1 MLFHGELELSND
13 PGSRLVVTL
22 TMESD
27 ALSLATG
34 DENLGTWN
42 RPDTKAV
49 EIARGK
55 YDLTL
60 GNETLLFTPENVPLF
75 ASRGLPFFD
84 EVDEQTPP
92 AGLLAK
98 IKKWGLKPADF
109 ATQLGLTVPLAP
121 GTDPEAA
128 TIGPLAEATARNET
142 VTIRADDIDQPRRT
156 HQTASGSPVESIPTA
171 AHGPGPVKR
180 LPGPQVATSPDPT
193 LPSGEPDDVLLGS
206 RPRPTVTRQPDRLP
220 VTPIVMDPLPDAA
233 LSAVTEPTTVG
244 SPGQTSRLESHEPE
258 TLPGPLASSVA
269 GQDGRSTEPAT
280 DPISEPPTGAA
291 PTIRPVIPIEFDS
304 TRIETVEAEPVQV
317 AAPWS
322 ERTTNQDI
330 TPSESLALSTPTPT
344 DALPGL
350 PGLPDL
356 AGLLARLETA
366 VDDLQAGRMEPARG
380 RAIADVVRAMCRAV
394 EVSGHGAKDL
404 NSIADKLDNGQ
415 GLGNDVN
422 GDHE

>member
-1 MLFHGELELSND
+1 VLFHGELELSND

-22 TMESD
+22 TMEAD

-34 DENLGTWN
+34 DEKLGTWN

-60 GNETLLFTPENVPLF
+60 GNETLIFTPENVPLF

-84 EVDEQTPP
+84 EVDEQAQP

-109 ATQLGLTVPLAP
+109 ANQLGLTGSLLPAA
-121 GTDPEAA
+121 DPEAPA
-128 TIGPLAEATARNET
+128 VGPLAEATARNET
-142 VTIRADDIDQPRRT
+142 VTTRADEIGQLMRT
-156 HQTASGSPVESIPTA
+156 HPTPPGSPAGSTPSAPPRSAPE
-171 AHGPGPVKR
+171 KR
-180 LPGPQVATSPDPT
+180 LPGPPVPLTDPEPT
-193 LPSGEPDDVLLGS
+193 PPSGEPDAVLMGS
-206 RPRPTVTRQPDRLP
+206 RPHPTVIEPPARSPIAMDPAPRDGRLP
-220 VTPIVMDPLPDAA
+220 LP
-233 LSAVTEPTTVG
+233 EPMTA
-244 SPGQTSRLESHEPE
+244 SRPGQTLTFESHEPE
-258 TLPGPLASSVA
+258 PLPGPLATSVA
-269 GQDGRSTEPAT
+269 AAQHDPSMEPAAE
-280 DPISEPPTGAA
+280 PISEPATGA
-291 PTIRPVIPIEFDS
+291 TIRSVIPIEFES
-304 TRIETVEAEPVQV
+304 TRTEAIQTEAPEPEGAAVE
-317 AAPWS
+317 
-322 ERTTNQDI
+322 DG
-330 TPSESLALSTPTPT
+330 TPSESLPLSTPPLP
-344 DALPGL
+344 DAFPGL
-350 PGLPDL
+350 RDL

-404 NSIADKLDNGQ
+404 NSIADKLDSGD

-422 GDHE
+422 EDHE

>member
-22 TMESD
+22 TMEAD

-109 ATQLGLTVPLAP
+109 ATQLGLTDPLVPGA
-121 GTDPEAA
+121 DPEAA
-128 TIGPLAEATARNET
+128 ATGPLAEATARKET
-142 VTIRADDIDQPRRT
+142 VTTRAEEIDQLRRT
-156 HQTASGSPVESIPTA
+156 HQTASELPVGSVPTA
-171 AHGPGPVKR
+171 PHRADPIKQ
-180 LPGPQVATSPDPT
+180 LPGPPVPATSHEPT
-193 LPSGEPDDVLLGS
+193 LPSGEPADVLLGS
-206 RPRPTVTRQPDRLP
+206 HPRPT
-220 VTPIVMDPLPDAA
+220 VTPIVMDPLPDTNPPAFA
-233 LSAVTEPTTVG
+233 ETPTMG
-244 SPGQTSRLESHEPE
+244 SPAQSLTLESHEPE
-258 TLPGPLASSVA
+258 TLPGSLTASVA
-269 GQDGRSTEPAT
+269 TQEGPSTEPVT
-280 DPISEPPTGAA
+280 NPISERPGVAT

-304 TRIETVEAEPVQV
+304 TQVETVEAEPLQV
-317 AAPWS
+317 AVPRS
-322 ERTTNQDI
+322 ERATDQDH
-330 TPSESLALSTPTPT
+330 TPIESLALSSPPPADT
-344 DALPGL
+344 
-350 PGLPDL
+350 LPDL
-356 AGLLARLETA
+356 TDLTGLLARLETA

-394 EVSGHGAKDL
+394 EVSGQGAKGL

-422 GDHE
+422 EDHE

>member
-22 TMESD
+22 TMEAD

-34 DENLGTWN
+34 EENLGTWN

-60 GNETLLFTPENVPLF
+60 GDETLLFTPENVPLF

-109 ATQLGLTVPLAP
+109 ATQLGLTEPLVSVANA
-121 GTDPEAA
+121 EA
-128 TIGPLAEATARNET
+128 TTVGPLAEATARNET
-142 VTIRADDIDQPRRT
+142 GTTRDNGIDQLGGSSR
-156 HQTASGSPVESIPTA
+156 TASESPVESIPTA
-171 AHGPGPVKR
+171 PHRPEPVKR
-180 LPGPQVATSPDPT
+180 LPGPPVATSLEPT
-193 LPSGEPDDVLLGS
+193 MPSEEPDDVLMGS
-206 RPRPTVTRQPDRLP
+206 RPRPSVTRQPTRLP
-220 VTPIVMDPLPDAA
+220 VIPVTVDPLADRAP
-233 LSAVTEPTTVG
+233 SAITEPTTVG
-244 SPGQTSRLESHEPE
+244 RPAQSFGLENHEPE
-258 TLPGPLASSVA
+258 ALAGPLTSNVA
-269 GQDGRSTEPAT
+269 AQDIRSTEPGT

-291 PTIRPVIPIEFDS
+291 PTVRPVIPIEFDS
-304 TRIETVEAEPVQV
+304 TRIGTVEAERVQV

-322 ERTTNQDI
+322 DRAIDQDTTL
-330 TPSESLALSTPTPT
+330 SESLAPSTPSP
-344 DALPGL
+344 AYAL

-356 AGLLARLETA
+356 ASLLARLETA

-422 GDHE
+422 EDHE